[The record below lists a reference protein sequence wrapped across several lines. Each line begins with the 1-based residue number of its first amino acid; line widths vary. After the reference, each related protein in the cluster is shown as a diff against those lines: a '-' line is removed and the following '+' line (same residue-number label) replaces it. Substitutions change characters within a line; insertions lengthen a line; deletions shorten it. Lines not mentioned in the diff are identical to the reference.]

1 MNLTNKITPMPEKN
15 LFAIL
20 NFLHQIQQ
28 LFLKH
33 LSGNPAVAY
42 KVFCSEFGQLFKLH
56 FKNVLCF
63 KVFFIHLNINR
74 GSYSTKISSPS
85 IPFPR
90 GAIHQRN
97 YEFCKKRWYLL
108 ISQSQKYKKILLS
121 IVDSAGDK
129 DWAYFQR
136 TKPTCYE

>member
-1 MNLTNKITPMPEKN
+1 MPEKN

-33 LSGNPAVAY
+33 LSGNPAVTY

-56 FKNVLCF
+56 FTN
-63 KVFFIHLNINR
+63 VFFIHLNINR

-90 GAIHQRN
+90 DAIHQRN
-97 YEFCKKRWYLL
+97 YEFCKKSN
-108 ISQSQKYKKILLS
+108 I
-121 IVDSAGDK
+121 
-129 DWAYFQR
+129 F
-136 TKPTCYE
+136 

>member
-1 MNLTNKITPMPEKN
+1 MPEKN

-33 LSGNPAVAY
+33 LSGNPAVTY

-56 FKNVLCF
+56 FTN
-63 KVFFIHLNINR
+63 VFFIHLNINR

-90 GAIHQRN
+90 DAIHQRN
-97 YEFCKKRWYLL
+97 YEFCKKKV
-108 ISQSQKYKKILLS
+108 ISFNLS
-121 IVDSAGDK
+121 ISKVQKNPLINSAGDK
-129 DWAYFQR
+129 D
-136 TKPTCYE
+136 